1 MDDSSERVIK
11 VKAYW
16 MAASYDSATGKTY
29 IAVGTGDSEIAWF
42 ADREHAT
49 IFRNAMVALT
59 KGAAL

>member
-1 MDDSSERVIK
+1 
-11 VKAYW
+11 